1 MASCITPTFG
11 SSTCP
16 QIRLTVTVGD
26 DQHTYARLDW
36 RLEYV
41 AHGYAANTGSSR
53 SYTVTIGNRSVSG
66 SYDINGRTGTSTIR
80 EGSVT
85 FDKATSSQSISF
97 SCSMAFNLTWG
108 STYGGTKSASGSI
121 SISAKTSYT
130 VSYNA
135 NGGSGVPGKQT
146 KWYGTNIKL
155 SSTKPTRT
163 GYTFQGWATSSGG
176 SVSYAAGATYSSNA
190 SVTLYAV
197 WKAITYTVS
206 YNANGGSG
214 APSAQIKTYG
224 VTLTLSSTKPT
235 RTNYTFKGWGTSASS
250 STVAYAAGASYT
262 KNASI
267 TLYAIWQLAYKDP
280 RITNLSADRCD
291 SSGEESEE
299 GKYARIKF
307 NWACDRSVSSIK
319 IEYKLSTASSW
330 TSISVTA
337 SGTSGTVNK
346 IIGGSFSTESTYD
359 IRVTVTDSGGSSEAT
374 SDVAP
379 MEYLIDFRPKGV
391 AVGKPAEI
399 NELFDVG
406 YEAMFRKGM
415 RLCGTNT
422 IVGTTDTPEDWAEY
436 PNTIHWYNT
445 DGNWVGKPTDYGWL
459 INLTNE
465 GSLRR
470 QIWHATSSSGSGVFV
485 RYGNADG
492 WSDWVRLLDTYN
504 YASYVLALGGFR
516 FTSGWLGL
524 YTSNADAKNQANRKG
539 WIGYNGTTNLQI
551 RNEAGGVI
559 ALSQSGGCNVRI
571 GANIENRNAL
581 SVIGLNSD
589 NSLTLG
595 NSRRNSGENIT
606 LFGYAI
612 TFNGGSGGVNTNQA
626 INNTSDRRLKKD
638 ITVIPDKYIGVW
650 KELLPKMFMWNELSE
665 TNNDKI
671 QFGLIAQDVIDAFE
685 KHGLDY
691 RDYNIVSSYMRD
703 GEEYFMV
710 SYDHYHMLTAL
721 TVGKQQKEID
731 ELKNQVQE
739 LKELVLSMVKTCEG
753 GKNV

>member
-214 APSAQIKTYG
+214 APRSQTKTYG
-224 VTLTLSSTKPT
+224 VNLTLSSTKPT

-280 RITNLSADRCD
+280 RITNLSADRCN
-291 SSGEESEE
+291 SGGTLTEE
-299 GKYARIKF
+299 GTYVRVRF
-307 NWACDRSVSSIK
+307 NWACDRTVSSIK
-319 IEYKLSTASSW
+319 IEYKLSTASSY
-330 TSISVTA
+330 TSVTVSA
-337 SGTSGTVNK
+337 SGMSGTVTQT
-346 IIGGSFSTESTYD
+346 IGGSLSTESTYD
-359 IRVTVTDSGGSSEAT
+359 IRVTVSDSGGSTNAS
-374 SDVAP
+374 SSVAP
-379 MEYLIDFRPKGV
+379 MTFLLDFRPNGV
-391 AVGKPAEI
+391 AVGKPAETD
-399 NELFDVG
+399 NLFDVG
-406 YEAMFRKGM
+406 YPMRCRDKLTIPVEHSTGSNIPIAALDTNGNVGSNVNLTASDELSDYPSFVGTAQINSVWYAMFSCRHRNGGGGDGANYGLLIYSPLTSSASLQYRKQYSGNWQSSVT
-415 RLCGTNT
+415 LLDANNYYNYVPLQN
-422 IVGTTDTPEDWAEY
+422 ISSTDTDARFR
-436 PNTIHWYNT
+436 
-445 DGNWVGKPTDYGWL
+445 KQ
-459 INLTNE
+459 NLQNSN
-465 GSLRR
+465 GL
-470 QIWHATSSSGSGVFV
+470 QVI
-485 RYGNADG
+485 Y
-492 WSDWVRLLDTYN
+492 LDT
-504 YASYVLALGGFR
+504 
-516 FTSGWLGL
+516 
-524 YTSNADAKNQANRKG
+524 
-539 WIGYNGTTNLQI
+539 
-551 RNEAGGVI
+551 
-559 ALSQSGGCNVRI
+559 
-571 GANIENRNAL
+571 
-581 SVIGLNSD
+581 D
-589 NSLTLG
+589 NSIQIG
-595 NSRRNSGENIT
+595 NGRRYSGENVTIS
-606 LFGYAI
+606 GYQVQL
-612 TFNGGSGGVNTNQA
+612 NGGSGGVKTNQS
-626 INNTSDRRLKKD
+626 IQNVSDRRFKNHIED
-638 ITVIPDKYIGVW
+638 IPDEYIEVW
-650 KELLPKMFMWNELSE
+650 KELLPKMFMWNEASE

-671 QFGLIAQDVIDAFE
+671 QFGLIAQDVIAAFE

-691 RDYNIVSSYMRD
+691 RDYSIVSSYVKD
-703 GEEYFMV
+703 NEEYFTV

-721 TVGKQQKEID
+721 VVKEQQREID
-731 ELKNQVQE
+731 GLKDNIE
-739 LKELVLSMVKTCEG
+739 KLNELVLKIVESDKREVK
-753 GKNV
+753 